1 MDVVKDIAA
10 LVGLIISAITLIT
23 LCSKGGRAW
32 ISSVFKKESKEI
44 VEENKQ
50 QSDDITAIKA
60 DVEAILS
67 KSGAFEEFTKQ
78 QCRNT
83 IKNIYYKYY
92 AKKKIPLYERKTV
105 DKTYDLYVNKLKG
118 NSYATLLY
126 SEICKWEIDTVTYK
140 DVIQEED

>member
-50 QSDDITAIKA
+50 QSDDITAIKT

-67 KSGAFEEFTKQ
+67 KSGAFEEFAKQ
-78 QCRNT
+78 
-83 IKNIYYKYY
+83 
-92 AKKKIPLYERKTV
+92 
-105 DKTYDLYVNKLKG
+105 
-118 NSYATLLY
+118 
-126 SEICKWEIDTVTYK
+126 
-140 DVIQEED
+140 